1 MNTIKLFN
9 KALVTKNMLPFNEV
23 NNLAMSI
30 GYVIHPD
37 VCNKEVYQWLKTQ
50 DVNYNSTFYKN
61 WNDVTSKTRFELLID
76 QLFHYAS
83 TYGTNF
89 EGEAYIPEGE
99 VVLPPMKNYK
109 LIGPISKDETIVRC
123 ENMLFSGIALKQD
136 TIEDI
141 LSLFDELGHDVLI
154 ENVKNKEAKMFLYQK
169 TGKLPFDPIEM
180 VRYLVFLNTEKT
192 LLIKNRENIFQIK
205 HRPNFNL
212 TSYVEK
218 FGYEKLSSVFYR
230 FKPLFL
236 AFRNSDENKECVN
249 KLRRLAVKNHAP
261 SKNGFFETLLS
272 EKKDISEILLHLDS
286 LNNYKKIKLLQAIN
300 VRKKQL
306 SNRAFV
312 VRNQKIFIKEGVV
325 KIDVEYLDLV
335 YALLYKSLCEA
346 ISTKA
351 CKVKLHKGVNIT
363 LPTSEKSFIGNY
375 PLGSSF
381 DFSDSDNIVGIY
393 WRGEDGANDLDLSL
407 IDINGVKYGWN
418 SHYTN
423 SNNSI
428 IFSGDMVQANPE
440 ATELYYTSKGF
451 NPSIVKVNLYNGQ
464 PNSKFKFFLAKEKYA
479 IGKKGYMVNPDNIL
493 VNVDME
499 MDSKEKIL
507 GVITENKF
515 ILAEFRSGKGRV
527 STSSVTDL
535 YRDIA
540 LETLDCYISMEKL
553 LLDSGFEFVNE
564 NADIDLTNLSKDTL
578 INLLN

>member
-1 MNTIKLFN
+1 MKTIKLFN
-9 KALVTKNMLPFNEV
+9 KALVTKNMLSFNEV

-37 VCNKEVYQWLKTQ
+37 VCNKEVYEWLKIQ
-50 DVNYNSTFYKN
+50 DINYNSTFYKN

-76 QLFHYAS
+76 QLLHYAS

-89 EGEAYIPEGE
+89 EGKTYLPEGE
-99 VVLPPMKNYK
+99 IVLPPMKNYT
-109 LIGPISKDETIVRC
+109 LISPITSGEVITRC

-141 LSLFDELGHDVLI
+141 LSLLVDLKYDI
-154 ENVKNKEAKMFLYQK
+154 NIDNVKNKEAKMFLYEK
-169 TGKLPFDPIEM
+169 TGKLPIDPIEM
-180 VRYLVFLNTEKT
+180 VRYLVYLTTSKT
-192 LLIKNRENIFQIK
+192 LLIKDRETIFQIK

-212 TSYVEK
+212 TTFVEK

-236 AFRNSDENKECVN
+236 AFRNSEENKECVN
-249 KLRRLAVKNHAP
+249 KLRRLAVKNHVP
-261 SKNGFFETLLS
+261 SKNGFFETILS

-286 LNNYKKIKLLQAIN
+286 LNNYKKVKLLQSIN

-325 KIDVEYLDLV
+325 NIDVEYLDLIF
-335 YALLYKSLCEA
+335 AILYKSLCESL
-346 ISTKA
+346 STKA
-351 CKVKLHKGVNIT
+351 CKIKLKKGVNIT

-407 IDINGVKYGWN
+407 IDINGSKYGWN
-418 SHYTN
+418 SSYTN
-423 SNNSI
+423 SDNSI
-428 IFSGDMVQANPE
+428 VFSGDMVYANPE
-440 ATELYYTSKGF
+440 ATELYYTTKGF
-451 NPSIVKVNLYNGQ
+451 EPSIVKVNMYNGQ
-464 PNSKFKFFLAKEKYA
+464 PNSKFKFFLAKEKYN
-479 IGKKGYMVNPDNIL
+479 GKKNYMVNPDNIL

-499 MDSKEKIL
+499 MESKEKIL

-553 LLDSGFEFVNE
+553 LLDSGFEVVTE
-564 NADIDLTNLSKDTL
+564 NADIDLENNLSKDTL